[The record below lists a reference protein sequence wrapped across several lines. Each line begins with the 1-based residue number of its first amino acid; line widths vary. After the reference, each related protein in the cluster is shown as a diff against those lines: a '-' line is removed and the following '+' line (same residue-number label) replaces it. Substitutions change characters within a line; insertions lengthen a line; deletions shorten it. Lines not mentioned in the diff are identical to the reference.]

1 MKFKSFTTDSQLK
14 AITLPQDTKELI
26 IKDESTPN
34 LIVRI
39 RPNSK
44 TFIFR
49 IKINGK
55 IKKYTIGQY
64 PLISLATAR
73 QEAIRLKNQI
83 TQGIDPTLKELTF
96 NEVAQRWLK
105 HKSKQ
110 NLATFKKIQ
119 GRLNN
124 HIIPKLGNIKI
135 QDLKRD
141 KLIKCV
147 LELELKDNRGD
158 GFETK
163 TKIFGILKE
172 ILKFIAIHG
181 LIHDYISPLADL
193 NFGDICKDKHTTT
206 HHRYIQEPKRLKEF
220 LDAIENYK
228 GNILTKYALKM
239 GVYTALRSQ
248 TLRTLKWEYIDYTKD
263 IINIPK
269 EQMKT
274 KKPFILPLTNQ
285 IKAILKELEPYKL
298 GQYLFS
304 INSNVM
310 SDGTLTKAIK
320 RMGFRDDTDFHGL
333 RGLFSTICNE
343 HTQEHGLSAEIIELC
358 LAHADTNQI
367 RSAYNHSERL
377 SEKAKLMKWYNDYID
392 KIKGMR

>member
-1 MKFKSFTTDSQLK
+1 MKIKSFTTDSQLK

-44 TFIFR
+44 TFLCR

-55 IKKYTIGQY
+55 IKKYTIGKY

-73 QEAIRLKNQI
+73 QEAIRLKAQI

-96 NEVAQRWLK
+96 NEVAQIWLK

-141 KLIKCV
+141 KLVKCV

-158 GFETK
+158 GYETK

-181 LIHDYISPLADL
+181 LIYDYISPLADL

-228 GNILTKYALKM
+228 GNILTKYALKI

-248 TLRTLKWEYIDYTKD
+248 TLRTLKWEYIDYTKE

-367 RSAYNHSERL
+367 RNAYNHSERL
-377 SEKAKLMKWYNDYID
+377 SEKAELMKRYNDYID
-392 KIKGMR
+392 KIRSME

>member
-1 MKFKSFTTDSQLK
+1 MKIKSFTTDSQLK

-39 RPNSK
+39 RPNNK
-44 TFIFR
+44 TFLCR

-73 QEAIRLKNQI
+73 QEAIRLKAQI

-96 NEVAQRWLK
+96 NEVAQIWLK

-110 NLATFKKIQ
+110 NLATFKKIES
-119 GRLNN
+119 RLNN

-141 KLIKCV
+141 RLIKCV
-147 LELELKDNRGD
+147 LESELKDNGGD

-248 TLRTLKWEYIDYTKD
+248 TLRTLKWEYIDYTKE

-298 GQYLFS
+298 GHNIYLAL
-304 INSNVM
+304 IQ
-310 SDGTLTKAIK
+310 K
-320 RMGFRDDTDFHGL
+320 
-333 RGLFSTICNE
+333 
-343 HTQEHGLSAEIIELC
+343 
-358 LAHADTNQI
+358 
-367 RSAYNHSERL
+367 
-377 SEKAKLMKWYNDYID
+377 
-392 KIKGMR
+392 